1 MPSTSRRPEPAA
13 SRSNPRRPD
22 AGRRAAPAVNPIAT
36 LLFVAAFP
44 AVILFGVWQYAQSR
58 DGSEPP
64 APDAVAEYPSVAP
77 ATPVLSARRTPEVL
91 ARETSMTAFE
101 GALRPLGGSVL
112 PGSCAAVDV
121 DGVLALAD
129 EVDTAVTPAS
139 VLKLMVGA
147 VALDVLGPTYT
158 FTTEVKAEIV
168 GGTVG
173 SLYLVGGGDPLLSAS
188 WYPDD
193 PRFVRYPQQP
203 ATSLEALADAVVQAG
218 VTQVGGNVVGD
229 ASRYDAEIYPP
240 TWPIA
245 FRAVEGGPIGS
256 LLVNDGAVLGI
267 GVRTNDPALGA
278 AEEFVRLLRERGVV
292 VVGQA
297 TSGVAPTE
305 LAAIA
310 SVSSA
315 PLSDVM
321 RHMLS
326 TSDNNSA
333 EMMLKELGVAT
344 RQAGSRASG
353 IATVVETLTRWGV
366 SIDGFEMVDGSGLSR
381 ENKVTCRTV
390 LEVLDRFDERSV
402 LYQALPVAGRDG
414 TMAQYFVG
422 DPMEGRL
429 VAKTG
434 SLTGV
439 KALAGYVPVE
449 GGGSVSFVV
458 LLEGQGVS
466 DDATF
471 RPIWEGYLSDAMIT
485 YPSGPTADRLS
496 PLPPS

>member
-1 MPSTSRRPEPAA
+1 MASERRRPSRGSSRGTPARRSVPAA
-13 SRSNPRRPD
+13 
-22 AGRRAAPAVNPIAT
+22 NPIAT

-58 DGSEPP
+58 DGSAPP
-64 APDAVAEYPSVAP
+64 GPDAVAEYSPVSP

-91 ARETSMTAFE
+91 ARETSLTAFE
-101 GALRPLGGSVL
+101 SALRPLGGAVL

-121 DGVLALAD
+121 DGVLALSDA
-129 EVDTAVTPAS
+129 VDAAVTPAS
-139 VLKLMVGA
+139 VLKLVVAA
-147 VALDVLGPTYT
+147 VALDVLGPSYA
-158 FTTEVKAEIV
+158 FTTQVTAEIV

-173 SLYLVGGGDPLLSAS
+173 SLYLVGSGDPLLSSA

-193 PRFVRYPQQP
+193 QRFVRYPQQP

-229 ASRYDAEIYPP
+229 GSRYDAELYPP

-245 FRAVEGGPIGS
+245 FRAVEGGPIGG
-256 LLVNDGAVLGI
+256 LVVNDGAVLGI

-278 AEEFVRLLRERGVV
+278 AEEFVRLLRERGVI

-297 TSGVAPTE
+297 TSGGTPPE
-305 LAAIA
+305 LPAIA

-315 PLSDVM
+315 PLSEVV
-321 RHMLS
+321 RHMLT

-333 EMMLKELGVAT
+333 EMLLKEVGVAT
-344 RQAGSRASG
+344 RQAGSRSSG
-353 IATVVETLTRWGV
+353 IATVTDTLSRWGV
-366 SIDGFEMVDGSGLSR
+366 TTAGFQMVDGSGLSR
-381 ENKVTCRTV
+381 ENKVSCRTI
-390 LEVLDRFDERSV
+390 LDLLDRFDERSV
-402 LYQALPVAGRDG
+402 LYQALPVAGRSG
-414 TMAQYFVG
+414 TMVQYFVG

-439 KALAGYVPVE
+439 KALAGYVPVD
-449 GGGSVSFVV
+449 GGGLVSFVV

-471 RPIWEGYLSDAMIT
+471 RPIWEGYLSDALAT
-485 YPSGPTADRLS
+485 YPSGPRADRLL
-496 PLPPS
+496 PLAPS

>member
-1 MPSTSRRPEPAA
+1 MPSTDRRSSRHSRRRSAPAA
-13 SRSNPRRPD
+13 
-22 AGRRAAPAVNPIAT
+22 NPIAT

-64 APDAVAEYPSVAP
+64 APDAIAEYPTVSP

-101 GALRPLGGSVL
+101 GALRPLGGAVL

-121 DGVLALAD
+121 DGVLALSD
-129 EVDTAVTPAS
+129 QVDTPVTPAS
-139 VLKLMVGA
+139 VSKLVVGA
-147 VALDVLGPTYT
+147 VALEVLGPSHT

-168 GGTVG
+168 GGAVG
-173 SLYLVGGGDPLLSAS
+173 SLYLVGGGDPLLSSS

-229 ASRYDAEIYPP
+229 GSRYDAELYPP
-240 TWPIA
+240 TWPIS
-245 FRAVEGGPIGS
+245 FRAVEGGPIGG
-256 LLVNDGAVLGI
+256 LVVNDGAVLGI
-267 GVRTNDPALGA
+267 GVRTGDPALGA

-297 TSGVAPTE
+297 TSGSTPAE
-305 LAAIA
+305 LTAIA

-315 PLSDVM
+315 PLSEVL

-333 EMMLKELGVAT
+333 ELLLKELGVAT

-353 IATVVETLTRWGV
+353 IATVTDTLTRWGV
-366 SIDGFEMVDGSGLSR
+366 STEGFQMVDGSGLSR
-381 ENKVTCRTV
+381 ENKMSCRTI
-390 LEVLDRFDERSV
+390 LDVLDRFDARSV
-402 LYQALPVAGRDG
+402 LYQSLPVAGRDG

-439 KALAGYVPVE
+439 KALAGYVPIDGE
-449 GGGSVSFVV
+449 GLVSFVV
-458 LLEGQGVS
+458 LLEGPGVS

-471 RPIWEGYLSDAMIT
+471 RPIWEGYLSDALAT
-485 YPSGPTADRLS
+485 YPSGPTADRLL
-496 PLPPS
+496 PLAPS

>member
-1 MPSTSRRPEPAA
+1 MDGRPSRASSRSSSRSSLRSGARRPVPAA
-13 SRSNPRRPD
+13 
-22 AGRRAAPAVNPIAT
+22 NPIAT

-44 AVILFGVWQYAQSR
+44 AVILVGVWQYAQSR

-64 APDAVAEYPSVAP
+64 APDVVAELPEVSPV
-77 ATPVLSARRTPEVL
+77 TPVLSARRTPEVL

-101 GALRPLGGSVL
+101 GALRPLGGAVL

-121 DGVLALAD
+121 DGVLALSDAI
-129 EVDTAVTPAS
+129 DTAVTPAS
-139 VLKLMVGA
+139 VLKLVVAA
-147 VALDVLGPTYT
+147 VALEVLGPDHTY
-158 FTTEVKAEIV
+158 TTEVRAEVV
-168 GGTVG
+168 GGAVG
-173 SLYLVGGGDPLLSAS
+173 SLYLVGGGDPLLASA

-193 PRFVRYPQQP
+193 QRYVRYPQQP

-229 ASRYDAEIYPP
+229 GSRYDAELYPP
-240 TWPIA
+240 TWPIS
-245 FRAVEGGPIGS
+245 FRAIEGGPIGG
-256 LLVNDGAVLGI
+256 LVVNDGAVLGV

-297 TSGVAPTE
+297 TSGSTPPE

-310 SVSSA
+310 SVTSA
-315 PLSDVM
+315 PMSDVA
-321 RHMLS
+321 RHMLT

-333 EMMLKELGVAT
+333 EMMLKEIGVVT
-344 RQAGSRASG
+344 KQAGSRASG
-353 IATVVETLTRWGV
+353 IAAVTETLTRWGV
-366 SIDGFEMVDGSGLSR
+366 DTAGFEMVDGSGLSR
-381 ENKVTCRTV
+381 ENKATCRTI

-402 LYQALPVAGRDG
+402 MFQSLPIAGRSG

-439 KALAGYVPVE
+439 KALAGYLPVD
-449 GGGSVSFVV
+449 GGGLVSFVV
-458 LLEGQGVS
+458 LLEGPGVS

-471 RPIWEGYLSDAMIT
+471 RPIWEGYLSDALVT
-485 YPSGPTADRLS
+485 YPSGPTADRLV
-496 PLPPS
+496 PLAPR

>member
-1 MPSTSRRPEPAA
+1 MPAA
-13 SRSNPRRPD
+13 
-22 AGRRAAPAVNPIAT
+22 NPIAT

-64 APDAVAEYPSVAP
+64 APDVVAELPEVSPV
-77 ATPVLSARRTPEVL
+77 TPILSARRTPEVL
-91 ARETSMTAFE
+91 ARETSMTSFA
-101 GALRPLGGSVL
+101 GALRPLGGAVL

-121 DGVLALAD
+121 DGVLALSDAI
-129 EVDTAVTPAS
+129 ETPVTPAS
-139 VLKLMVGA
+139 VLKLIVAA
-147 VALDVLGPTYT
+147 VALEVVGPDRTY
-158 FTTEVKAEIV
+158 TTEVRAEVV
-168 GGTVG
+168 GGAVG
-173 SLYLVGGGDPLLSAS
+173 SLYLVGGGDPLLASA

-193 PRFVRYPQQP
+193 QRFVRYPQQP

-229 ASRYDAEIYPP
+229 GSRYDAELYPP
-240 TWPIA
+240 TWPIS
-245 FRAVEGGPIGS
+245 FRAVEGGPIGG
-256 LLVNDGAVLGI
+256 LVVNDGAVLGV

-297 TSGVAPTE
+297 TSGSTPPE

-315 PLSDVM
+315 PLSDVA
-321 RHMLS
+321 RHMLT

-333 EMMLKELGVAT
+333 EMMLKEIGVVA
-344 RQAGSRASG
+344 RQAGSRAAG
-353 IATVVETLTRWGV
+353 IATVTETLTRWGV
-366 SIDGFEMVDGSGLSR
+366 STTGFEMIDGSGLSR
-381 ENKVTCRTV
+381 ENKTSCRTI
-390 LEVLDRFDERSV
+390 LDVLDRFDDGSV
-402 LYQALPVAGRDG
+402 MFQSLPVAGRSG

-439 KALAGYVPVE
+439 KALAGYLPVD
-449 GGGSVSFVV
+449 GGGLVSFVV
-458 LLEGQGVS
+458 LLEGPGVS

-471 RPIWEGYLSDAMIT
+471 RPIWEGYLSDALVT
-485 YPSGPTADRLS
+485 YPSGPTADRLL
-496 PLPPS
+496 PLAPR